1 MPADVNQHHIL
12 VEAVE
17 GADMP
22 ALQQDAASWCA
33 MGGNAVPGR
42 LVPEMVLM
50 TDLLDRADGPMAEE
64 LSREVEANEVD
75 PFDHMSE
82 FFGRLRSKKTPVGE
96 CNKLVEIG
104 AAFFGRFNVQMDM
117 VAAQWPLLMKWR
129 HRRILFAH
137 PLRLDNTL
145 VVDPQKLC
153 CALAGAITTQ
163 PVYGPVKDAAAVLV
177 KVVAERVVAA
187 QQVAH

>member
-82 FFGRLRSKKTPVGE
+82 FFGRLRKKTPIGE

-104 AAFFGRFNVQMDM
+104 AAFFGRFNEQLDV
-117 VAAQWPLLMKWR
+117 VAALWPLLLKWR
-129 HRRILFAH
+129 HRRVLFAH
-137 PLRLDNTL
+137 PQLGNSTL
-145 VVDPQKLC
+145 VVDPQLL

-177 KVVAERVVAA
+177 KVVEEQVAAA
-187 QQVAH
+187 QQAVH